1 MKKQLLLLTLLLSA
15 SFPVFAA
22 SDELEVKKGAYIL
35 IFFVSIIG
43 IAIYFL
49 PIIIAFKGS
58 HRNRWI
64 IFLLNIFGATIILW
78 VIALVWALNKFDD
91 PVKGGK
97 QIDGQPGDRVL

>member
-22 SDELEVKKGAYIL
+22 ADLYFELGAYI
-35 IFFVSIIG
+35 FVSIIG

-49 PIIIAFKGS
+49 PTIIAFKRS

-91 PVKGGK
+91 PVKGGN

>member
-22 SDELEVKKGAYIL
+22 SDELGAYIL
-35 IFFVSIIG
+35 IFFVIG